1 MADAQDPL
9 AQLEELLKK
18 TKGQQAAAPAAPPA
32 APAAP
37 PAAPAEPTVTPDEL
51 AAVEAAR
58 EAERQAALEV
68 QHQEMIALHDT
79 PQYQARQQY
88 QAQAAV
94 EKKAESDANTG
105 HEIRQ
110 ITELRVAE

>member
-32 APAAP
+32 APA
-37 PAAPAEPTVTPDEL
+37 EPTITPEEL

-58 EAERQAALEV
+58 ETERQAALEV

>member
-18 TKGQQAAAPAAPPA
+18 TKGQQA
-32 APAAP
+32 
-37 PAAPAEPTVTPDEL
+37 AAPAEPTVTPDEL